1 MPAFIAVADH
11 GSFTKAAAQLGLST
25 SSLSQSVRS
34 LEERLGVRLLNRTTR
49 SVAPTEA
56 GEQMPTY
63 QYRCEKCRKKFE
75 RAETISEHEAKKP
88 TCPKCGS
95 KKVSFVPGN
104 VYVVTSK
111 KS

>member
-1 MPAFIAVADH
+1 
-11 GSFTKAAAQLGLST
+11 
-25 SSLSQSVRS
+25 
-34 LEERLGVRLLNRTTR
+34 
-49 SVAPTEA
+49 
-56 GEQMPTY
+56 MPTY

-75 RAETISEHEAKKP
+75 RTETISEHEALKLK
-88 TCPKCGS
+88 CPKCGS

>member
-1 MPAFIAVADH
+1 MWSDQCLRVHA
-11 GSFTKAAAQLGLST
+11 S
-25 SSLSQSVRS
+25 
-34 LEERLGVRLLNRTTR
+34 
-49 SVAPTEA
+49 A
-56 GEQMPTY
+56 GIFPKVETGRKLWVLARCSYAGFEPMPTY
-63 QYRCEKCRKKFE
+63 QYRCEKCLKKFE
-75 RAETISEHEAKKP
+75 RTETISEHEAKKP